1 MAQTTKNNV
10 AELNTDVSKQMAVLR
25 EDIANLSATVAEY
38 GKAQGAI
45 MKSAATQKADQ
56 AVETGAAAA
65 EALKVKANKTY
76 TDAEDAVRANPG
88 TAIGIAAG
96 VGFLVGMMSARR

>member
-1 MAQTTKNNV
+1 
-10 AELNTDVSKQMAVLR
+10 
-25 EDIANLSATVAEY
+25 
-38 GKAQGAI
+38 

>member
-1 MAQTTKNNV
+1 MAQSTKSNV

-25 EDIANLSATVAEY
+25 DDIASLAATVAEY
-38 GKAQGAI
+38 GKTQGDIIKA
-45 MKSAATQKADQ
+45 SATSKANDM
-56 AVETGAAAA
+56 AETGTAAAD
-65 EALKVKANKTY
+65 ALKEKASKTY

-88 TAIGIAAG
+88 AAIGIAAG